1 MQQENLLITEVNPL
15 PYEAKLTKGGVLTFQ
30 QMVLEINAYLISN
43 NKPIVDRDTFMLFLA
58 FGGIIYLRQF
68 GKRKISV
75 GPKGKKYLDI
85 NETTCVSST
94 GASYETL
101 TFGPKSRSLIF
112 DKLKDYFKFT
122 KSFSFTSK
130 RLSSK
135 ELSALKE
142 MVEEDFE
149 LEAICFNLARKPLC
163 IYREITRYNIKFP
176 GELKCWFLA

>member
-1 MQQENLLITEVNPL
+1 MQQENLLITELNPL
-15 PYEAKLTKGGVLTFQ
+15 PYEAKQTKGGVLTFQ

-58 FGGIIYLRQF
+58 FGGIIYLKQF

-94 GASYETL
+94 GVSYETL

-149 LEAICFNLARKPLC
+149 LEAICFN
-163 IYREITRYNIKFP
+163 
-176 GELKCWFLA
+176 